1 MLMVKPNVTL
11 GATIVCLYVLFY
23 FYFFL
28 REFQPMTSAL
38 NDKDSFY
45 HQTKIPNGFWCRWRL
60 GSRSLIQL
68 LKTLLVK
75 LIRIHSY
82 TLFLSICFNENT
94 SLNLL
99 EDLFIYLFF

>member
-1 MLMVKPNVTL
+1 MIK
-11 GATIVCLYVLFY
+11 IV
-23 FYFFL
+23 
-28 REFQPMTSAL
+28 
-38 NDKDSFY
+38 FY

-60 GSRSLIQL
+60 DSRSLIQ

-75 LIRIHSY
+75 LTRIHSY

-99 EDLFIYLFF
+99 GRFNFFFFFDNKRGKYYL

>member
-1 MLMVKPNVTL
+1 MIK
-11 GATIVCLYVLFY
+11 IV
-23 FYFFL
+23 
-28 REFQPMTSAL
+28 
-38 NDKDSFY
+38 FY

-60 GSRSLIQL
+60 GSKSLIQL

-75 LIRIHSY
+75 LTRIYSY

-99 EDLFIYLFF
+99 GRFNLFIFFFDNKRGKYYL